1 MAETLTVLLQVE
13 DALLRL
19 KRQLALQPPLL
30 DKAIEEVQQLRPL
43 AAQALLELTSTL
55 SKQVDTWELIR
66 LKPELVIYEKETKEL
81 KQEIDHLRGLITESE
96 SRKAH
101 VQQALKRAKV
111 RNGQLLVE
119 MQDLREQLE
128 IQRSREQANDI
139 AVSSTRINL
148 EQDVAAA
155 RQQADQNTTTHEVLA
170 ESDQDR
176 RQLSRFGN
184 DADLGERLEE
194 TQRLLEDARDR
205 ATDAEMECDSLR
217 KQLEEERSKPTSPKN
232 ASGNGADGN
241 DADLAQRLEETQRLL
256 EDARDRATDAEME
269 CDSLR
274 KQLEEE
280 RSKPT
285 SPKNA
290 SGNGADGN
298 DADLAERLE
307 ETQRLLEDARDRATD
322 AEMECDSLRKQL
334 EEERSKPTSPKN
346 ASGNGADGNDADLA
360 ERLEETQR
368 LLEDAR
374 DRATDAE
381 MECDSLRKQLEEE
394 RSKPTSPKNAS
405 GSGADGNDADL
416 AERLEE
422 TQRLLEDARDRATDA
437 EMECDSLRKQLEEE
451 RSKPTSP
458 KNASGNGA
466 DGNDA
471 DLAERLEET
480 QRLLEDAR
488 DRATDAEME
497 CDSLRKQLEEERSK
511 PTSPKNASGNG
522 ADGNDADL
530 AERLEETQRLLE
542 DARDRATDAEMEC
555 DSLRKQLEEERS
567 KPTSPKNASG
577 NGADGN
583 DADLAERLEE
593 TQRLLED
600 ARDRATDAEME
611 CDSLRKQLEEERS
624 KPTCPKNASG
634 NGADGNDAD
643 LAERL
648 EETQRLLEDARD
660 RATDAEMECDS
671 LRKQL
676 EEERSKP
683 TCPKNAS
690 GNGADS
696 NDADLAERLEETQRL
711 LEDARDR
718 ATDLEME
725 CELLRN
731 TRKEEQ
737 AEFWAS
743 QLDFGMYSG

>member
-1 MAETLTVLLQVE
+1 MAGASSWNLMKLQMVQVE

-81 KQEIDHLRGLITESE
+81 RQEIDHLRGLITESE

-119 MQDLREQLE
+119 MQDLREKLE
-128 IQRSREQANDI
+128 IQRSSEQANDI

-148 EQDVAAA
+148 EQEMAAA
-155 RQQADQNTTTHEVLA
+155 RQQADQNTSTHEALA
-170 ESDQDR
+170 ESDQER
-176 RQLSRFGN
+176 RQLSKFDS
-184 DADLGERLEE
+184 DADLAERLEE

-217 KQLEEERSKPTSPKN
+217 KQLE
-232 ASGNGADGN
+232 D
-241 DADLAQRLEETQRLL
+241 
-256 EDARDRATDAEME
+256 
-269 CDSLR
+269 
-274 KQLEEE
+274 E

-374 DRATDAE
+374 DRATD
-381 MECDSLRKQLEEE
+381 
-394 RSKPTSPKNAS
+394 
-405 GSGADGNDADL
+405 
-416 AERLEE
+416 
-422 TQRLLEDARDRATDA
+422 
-437 EMECDSLRKQLEEE
+437 
-451 RSKPTSP
+451 
-458 KNASGNGA
+458 
-466 DGNDA
+466 
-471 DLAERLEET
+471 
-480 QRLLEDAR
+480 
-488 DRATDAEME
+488 
-497 CDSLRKQLEEERSK
+497 
-511 PTSPKNASGNG
+511 
-522 ADGNDADL
+522 
-530 AERLEETQRLLE
+530 
-542 DARDRATDAEMEC
+542 
-555 DSLRKQLEEERS
+555 
-567 KPTSPKNASG
+567 
-577 NGADGN
+577 
-583 DADLAERLEE
+583 
-593 TQRLLED
+593 
-600 ARDRATDAEME
+600 
-611 CDSLRKQLEEERS
+611 
-624 KPTCPKNASG
+624 
-634 NGADGNDAD
+634 
-643 LAERL
+643 
-648 EETQRLLEDARD
+648 
-660 RATDAEMECDS
+660 
-671 LRKQL
+671 
-676 EEERSKP
+676 
-683 TCPKNAS
+683 
-690 GNGADS
+690 
-696 NDADLAERLEETQRL
+696 
-711 LEDARDR
+711 
-718 ATDLEME
+718 LEME

-737 AEFWAS
+737 ETGKTQRELALERQIAQVTVDIDLAMRLEIAILVAAVVIQLFYSKIYDKLISTTTKGTAHLEPRTEIIEVSEFHSPACEGPPARVWLIRPPRQESGEDTPCISIRPEMKIPGKSDAATAGEQLYGRVSCATLRHEDGGFLDLCSDESCNEAGCQRLPSVGEGECGTSFLGFAAAS
-743 QLDFGMYSG
+743 WRCITDQLNE

>member
-1 MAETLTVLLQVE
+1 MLHTLRSVAETSAMLLQAE

-43 AAQALLELTSTL
+43 AAQALLELTTTK

-81 KQEIDHLRGLITESE
+81 KQEIDHLRSLITESE
-96 SRKAH
+96 SRKAQ

-139 AVSSTRINL
+139 AVSSTRIKL
-148 EQDVAAA
+148 EQEMAAA
-155 RQQADQNTTTHEVLA
+155 RQQADQNTSTHEALA

-176 RQLSRFGN
+176 RQLSRFGGDADLAERLEETQRLLEDARDRATDVEMECDSLRKQLEEERSKPTSPKHASGNGADSN
-184 DADLGERLEE
+184 DADLAERLEE

-217 KQLEEERSKPTSPKN
+217 KQLEEERSKPTSPKH
-232 ASGNGADGN
+232 
-241 DADLAQRLEETQRLL
+241 
-256 EDARDRATDAEME
+256 
-269 CDSLR
+269 
-274 KQLEEE
+274 
-280 RSKPT
+280 
-285 SPKNA
+285 A

-334 EEERSKPTSPKN
+334 EEERSKPTSPKH

-381 MECDSLRKQLEEE
+381 MECDSLRNQLEEE
-394 RSKPTSPKNAS
+394 RSKPTSPKH
-405 GSGADGNDADL
+405 
-416 AERLEE
+416 
-422 TQRLLEDARDRATDA
+422 
-437 EMECDSLRKQLEEE
+437 
-451 RSKPTSP
+451 
-458 KNASGNGA
+458 ASGNGA

-488 DRATDAEME
+488 DRATDVEME

-511 PTSPKNASGNG
+511 PTSPKHASGNG

-542 DARDRATDAEMEC
+542 DARDRATDVEMEC

-567 KPTSPKNASG
+567 KPTSPKHASC

-600 ARDRATDAEME
+600 ARDRATDVEME

-624 KPTCPKNASG
+624 KPTSPKHASG
-634 NGADGNDAD
+634 NGADSNDAD

-660 RATDAEMECDS
+660 RATDVEVECDS

-683 TCPKNAS
+683 TSPKHAS
-690 GNGADS
+690 GNGADG

-737 AEFWAS
+737 ADFWAS
-743 QLDFGMYSG
+743 QLDFGMCSG

>member
-1 MAETLTVLLQVE
+1 MAETSTVLLQVE

-66 LKPELVIYEKETKEL
+66 LKPELVLYEKETKEL

-119 MQDLREQLE
+119 MQDLREKLE
-128 IQRSREQANDI
+128 IQRSSEQANDI

-148 EQDVAAA
+148 EQEMAAA
-155 RQQADQNTTTHEVLA
+155 RQQADQNTSTHEALA
-170 ESDQDR
+170 ESDQER
-176 RQLSRFGN
+176 RQLSKFDS
-184 DADLGERLEE
+184 DAHLAERLEE

-217 KQLEEERSKPTSPKN
+217 KQLEDERSKPTSPKN

-241 DADLAQRLEETQRLL
+241 DADLAERLEETQRLL

-381 MECDSLRKQLEEE
+381 MECDSLRKQLEDE

-405 GSGADGNDADL
+405 GNGADGNDADL
-416 AERLEE
+416 RLEE

-624 KPTCPKNASG
+624 KPTSPKNASG

-648 EETQRLLEDARD
+648 
-660 RATDAEMECDS
+660 
-671 LRKQL
+671 
-676 EEERSKP
+676 
-683 TCPKNAS
+683 
-690 GNGADS
+690 G
-696 NDADLAERLEETQRL
+696 ETQRL

-737 AEFWAS
+737 ADFWA
-743 QLDFGMYSG
+743 MYSG